1 MSKILTLKRP
11 FIWLRRFRHRC
22 GYGVH
27 SPFAFNLITN
37 VIYEKNKYYCY
48 KPLAVQAR
56 QLKNKSKKN
65 YFINTKTQQLLFRL
79 VNHVQPQT
87 IVHIG
92 TIKSTSGYLKSG
104 HTAARFIQADTL
116 AQLPSDLPANI
127 GFLHIDSSCPAAEV
141 DACCAALLPRIP
153 QNGCCTIGGIRYSN
167 ATKHIWQRW
176 MADEQTGISFD
187 LYDVGIFFFDKEKI
201 KQHYMVNF

>member
-1 MSKILTLKRP
+1 MSKMLTLKRP

-48 KPLAVQAR
+48 KPLAAEAR
-56 QLKNKSKKN
+56 KLKSKGKRS
-65 YFINTKTQQLLFRL
+65 YSINTKTQQLLFRL
-79 VNHVQPQT
+79 VNSVQPPT

-92 TIKSTSGYLKSG
+92 SIKSTSAYLKSG
-104 HTAARFIQADTL
+104 HTAARFVQADTL
-116 AQLPSDLPANI
+116 AQLPADLPSQI
-127 GFLHIDSSCPAAEV
+127 DFLHIDSSCSAAEV
-141 DACCAALLPRIP
+141 DACCTALLARIP
-153 QNGCCTIGGIRYSN
+153 QKGCCVIGGIRYST
-167 ATKHIWQRW
+167 ATKKVWQKW

-187 LYDVGIFFFDKEKI
+187 LYDVGIFFFDKQKI
-201 KQHYMVNF
+201 KQHYTVNF